1 MVFLTPVVVVCRA
14 PGCQID
20 AISVHADDRGF
31 VPKARPPSGFS
42 LLKEEKL

>member
-20 AISVHADDRGF
+20 AIGVHADDRGF
-31 VPKARPPSGFS
+31 VGIYGNSGS
-42 LLKEEKL
+42 